1 MRGVTVWV
9 GVGALLVLAACG
21 ARSQIAGGG
30 EGSPFGD
37 AGADVFGHLDGAA
50 QVDGSGKGG
59 GADAAGACI
68 VSVVSVGC
76 AGPNG
81 GDCGQYGCKFD
92 VEWKCGDTTYR
103 AGGACAP
110 PGVGPTGGTYQGVCD
125 ENGSKT
131 SSFDVTTTTCDC
143 KDEHALATLVQGL
156 CTHQ

>member
-1 MRGVTVWV
+1 MWV